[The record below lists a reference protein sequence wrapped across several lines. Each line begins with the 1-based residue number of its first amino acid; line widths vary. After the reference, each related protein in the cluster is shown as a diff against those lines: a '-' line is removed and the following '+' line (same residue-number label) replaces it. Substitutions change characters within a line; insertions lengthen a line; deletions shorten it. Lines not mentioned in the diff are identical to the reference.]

1 MTNMAAYYLKK
12 PFSLFRDIFTYPAAK
27 ISSMD
32 YADYW
37 TARGESSWTARYDV
51 FSSLIEPGT
60 SLLDIGCGDGFA
72 LKYLAE
78 KKSVS
83 GEGVDISE
91 AAVRAA
97 TNRGVKARAADITA
111 AGFEISGVYDYI
123 LISEVIEH
131 IARPEDLLRKIHGH
145 FRKGL
150 IVSIPN
156 SGHYI
161 HRLRLLFGRFPVQW
175 MLHPGEHLRF
185 WTLRDFR
192 RWSEW
197 LGFRVAGIRTST
209 GVLLLSGICPALFA
223 DNLVFLL
230 KDAGGVQDAS

>member
-1 MTNMAAYYLKK
+1 MAAYYLKK
-12 PFSLFRDIFTYPAAK
+12 PFSLFCDIFSYPPAK

-32 YADYW
+32 YTAYW
-37 TARGESSWTARYDV
+37 ATRGESSWTARYDV
-51 FSSLIEPGT
+51 FSSLIEPGA

-78 KKSVS
+78 KRGVS
-83 GEGVDISE
+83 GEGMDISE
-91 AAVRAA
+91 NAVRTA
-97 TNRGVKARAADITA
+97 TSRGVKARTADITA
-111 AGFEISGVYDYI
+111 ASFEISGTYDYI

-161 HRLRLLFGRFPVQW
+161 HRLRLLFGRFPIQW

-197 LGFRVAGIRTST
+197 LGFRVAGVRTST
-209 GVLLLSGICPALFA
+209 GVVFLSALCPSLFA

-230 KDAGGVQDAS
+230 KANGGALDAS